1 MSSMSSIWQKTAKV
15 PKFPSLNGNVRT
27 DVLIIGGGIAGILTA
42 YLLKQQG
49 VEYILVEKNRI
60 LSGTTSGT
68 TAKLTYQHDLIY
80 DKLIK
85 KGGTELAKG
94 YYLANKEAFEKLR
107 AIARATD
114 CDYEDKDSFIYTT
127 NNPKKLE
134 DELRAMAKIGCKARL
149 VKNIPLPIYT
159 EGAISV
165 AEQGQFNPL
174 KLLGGL
180 AKDLNIYENTFV
192 RELRGKTALTQNGM
206 IRAEKVIVCT
216 HFPFINKHGSYFLKL
231 YQNRTYMLA
240 LENVGDIG
248 GIYLDE
254 NKNGLTWRS
263 YGSYLIIGGSSHRT
277 GKTTEGWAK
286 LESLARAKYPEAKIA
301 AKWAAQDCMSLDGMP
316 YIGIYSGSL
325 GGIYTAS
332 GFNKWG
338 MTGSMLAAMMLSDMV
353 LGVKNR
359 YANIFSPS
367 RSILKPQLLING
379 FETAASLL
387 TPTSHR
393 CPHLGC
399 ALKWNPHEHSWDCA
413 CHGSRLTGNGKVL
426 DNPANK
432 K

>member
-15 PKFPSLNGNVRT
+15 PKFPALNGNTKT

-42 YLLKQQG
+42 YLLEQQG
-49 VEYILVEKNRI
+49 IEYMLVEKNRI
-60 LSGTTSGT
+60 LGGTTSGT
-68 TAKLTYQHDLIY
+68 TAKLTYQHGLIY

-85 KGGTELAKG
+85 KGGSELAKG

-107 AIARATD
+107 TIAQGIE

-127 NNPKKLE
+127 DSPKKLE
-134 DELRAMAKIGCKARL
+134 DELKAMEKIGCPGRL
-149 VKNIPLPIYT
+149 VKNLPLPIYT

-174 KLLGGL
+174 KLLAGL
-180 AKDLNIYENTFV
+180 AKDLNIFENTFV
-192 RELRGKTALTQNGM
+192 RELRGKTAVTQNGL

-240 LENVGDIG
+240 IENAPDIG

-263 YGSYLIIGGSSHRT
+263 YGKYLIIGGSSHRT
-277 GKTTEGWAK
+277 GKPSEGWAP
-286 LESLARAKYPEAKIA
+286 LESLARAKYPESKIS
-301 AKWAAQDCMSLDGMP
+301 AKWAAQDCMSLDSLP
-316 YIGIYSGSL
+316 YIGRYSDSL
-325 GGIYTAS
+325 SGIYTAT

-338 MTGSMLAAMMLSDMV
+338 MTGSMLSAMMLSDIV
-353 LGVKNR
+353 SGVKNR
-359 YANIFSPS
+359 YSRLFSPS
-367 RSILKPQLLING
+367 RSIIKPQLFLNG
-379 FETAASLL
+379 FETATSLL

-399 ALKWNPHEHSWDCA
+399 ALKWNPLEHSWDCA
-413 CHGSRLTGNGKVL
+413 CHGSRLAKDGSVL